1 MTAKKAGD
9 GHYSM
14 PLYLPGPV
22 HDHVKAVAEIRKISK
37 SEVIRDLILQSCPES
52 IRENEV
58 VRRWTPREAR
68 RRMAE
73 GEITVDSTV
82 DWQKV
87 KANAAAEQEKR
98 DALFKE
104 IRRLKNI
111 NGMGSTAIAAQL
123 RVPYRVVSVAL
134 ATTVK
139 GRSPRSATE
148 VGK

>member
-58 VRRWTPREAR
+58 VRRWMPREAR

-87 KANAAAEQEKR
+87 KAKAAAEQEKR